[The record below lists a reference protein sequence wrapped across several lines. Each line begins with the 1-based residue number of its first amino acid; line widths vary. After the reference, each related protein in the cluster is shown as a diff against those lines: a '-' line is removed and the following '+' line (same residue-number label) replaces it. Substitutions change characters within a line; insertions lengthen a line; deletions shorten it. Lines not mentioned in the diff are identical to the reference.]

1 MTFGKLFLAPAAAA
15 GLFLS
20 TPAFAELR
28 VGATVTDPQ
37 GGQVGTITA
46 IEGQQLVLRT
56 DKHEVRLPVASFTAT
71 DNAVLFALSR
81 DQLNAQ
87 VDQALAQAQQ
97 AIAVGAILRD
107 RAGIV
112 VGPVEATD
120 AETITVRLGERQI
133 RLPRTAVAPAPN
145 GLVTGAT
152 LAELQASLAASNASG
167 N

>member
-1 MTFGKLFLAPAAAA
+1 MTFGKLFLASAAAA

-28 VGATVTDPQ
+28 VGTTVTDPQ

-56 DKHEVRLPVASFTAT
+56 DKHEVRLPVTSFTAT
-71 DNAVLFALSR
+71 ESAVLFALTR

-97 AIAVGAILRD
+97 AIAVGAILHD
-107 RAGIV
+107 RNGAV

-120 AETITVRLGERQI
+120 AESITVRIGEQQI
-133 RLPRTAVAPAPN
+133 RLARTAVAPAQN

-152 LAELQASLAASNASG
+152 LAELQASLSTSGASG

>member
-1 MTFGKLFLAPAAAA
+1 MTFPRLFLASAAAA

-20 TPAFAELR
+20 TPAFADLR

-37 GGQVGTITA
+37 GGQVGEITA
-46 IEGQQLVLRT
+46 IDGDHLMLRT
-56 DKHEVRLPVASFTAT
+56 DRHQVRLPVASFTAT
-71 DNAVLFALSR
+71 DTAVLFGLTR

-87 VDQALAQAQQ
+87 VDQALSQAQL
-97 AIAVGAILRD
+97 AIAVGAILHD
-107 RAGIV
+107 RNGAV

-120 AETITVRLGERQI
+120 AETITVRLGEQQI

-152 LAELQASLAASNASG
+152 LAELQASLSASAPSG